1 MPTAAATTARRPL
14 QKAAAVLRWLHLL
27 GADIVAYALLA
38 AGWAVGFGTATLSPR
53 RLKQEA
59 VAALRCLY
67 FLVTDIVVYGSLAA
81 LWAAA
86 VGGVL
91 PEILGRWVCGGED
104 SAVTAAAEAVLK
116 ASKFVLVRF
125 FPGFIMQ
132 FAIRFMEFAQF
143 EAKERRDKVLTPTAL
158 QFSLSIR

>member
-1 MPTAAATTARRPL
+1 
-14 QKAAAVLRWLHLL
+14 
-27 GADIVAYALLA
+27 
-38 AGWAVGFGTATLSPR
+38 
-53 RLKQEA
+53 
-59 VAALRCLY
+59 VAALRWLY
-67 FLVTDIVVYGSLAA
+67 FLMTDIVVYGSLAA